1 MPEEWDTRNHNP
13 TRRSISVQ
21 PKSHC
26 MVDLCTQFKDN
37 CCS

>member
-13 TRRSISVQ
+13 TRRSIS
-21 PKSHC
+21 KSHC